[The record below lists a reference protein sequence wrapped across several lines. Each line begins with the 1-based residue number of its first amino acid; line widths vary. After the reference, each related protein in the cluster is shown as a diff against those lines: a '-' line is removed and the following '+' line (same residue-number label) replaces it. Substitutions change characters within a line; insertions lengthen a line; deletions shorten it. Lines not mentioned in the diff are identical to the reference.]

1 MISLQKN
8 LIRNSEITWR
18 MLDDEVF
25 IIDQAGEEIIAL
37 NKTASYIWEMTSENI
52 AISEILKRIC
62 HRFDIDEKTALADL
76 TDLINEMLKK
86 QIITINGQPQQV

>member
-37 NKTASYIWEMTSENI
+37 NKTASYIWEMAGENI

-62 HRFDIDEKTALADL
+62 HRFDVDEKTALADI

-86 QIITINGQPQQV
+86 QIITINDQPQQV

>member
-37 NKTASYIWEMTSENI
+37 NKTASYIWEMAGENI

-62 HRFDIDEKTALADL
+62 HRFDIDKKTALADIN
-76 TDLINEMLKK
+76 DLINEMLKK
-86 QIITINGQPQQV
+86 QIITINDQPQQV

>member
-1 MISLQKN
+1 MIALQKN
-8 LIRNSEITWR
+8 IVRNSETIWR

-37 NKTASYIWEMTSENI
+37 NKTASYIWELAAENT

-62 HRFDIDEKTALADL
+62 HRFDVNEKTALEDI

-86 QIITINGQPQQV
+86 QLITINDQPQQV

>member
-37 NKTASYIWEMTSENI
+37 NKTASYIWEMTGENI

-62 HRFDIDEKTALADL
+62 HRFDIDEKTALADIN
-76 TDLINEMLKK
+76 DLINEMLKK

>member
-1 MISLQKN
+1 MISSQKN
-8 LIRNSEITWR
+8 LVRNRETIWR

-37 NKTASYIWEMTSENI
+37 NKTASYIWELAGENI

-62 HRFDIDEKTALADL
+62 HRFDIDEKTALADIN
-76 TDLINEMLKK
+76 DLINEMLKK
-86 QIITINGQPQQV
+86 QLITINDQPQQV